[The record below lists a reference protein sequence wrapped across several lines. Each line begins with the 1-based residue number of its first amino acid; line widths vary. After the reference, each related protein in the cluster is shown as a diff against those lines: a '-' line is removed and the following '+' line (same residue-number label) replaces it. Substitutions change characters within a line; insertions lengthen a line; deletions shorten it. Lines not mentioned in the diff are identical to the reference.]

1 MRHSS
6 ICAGLSASCGLLL
19 TGNLVLADGGGIRF
33 SDFTPLAAS
42 AGPTADEATPIT
54 FGNPAFEQRSIADR
68 ATQLAAGVP
77 SSGNWDMNTIN
88 ENGKQKGRFLFTVFE
103 TGQVGRAAPRSED
116 GKDGDHLARA
126 GRW

>member
-19 TGNLVLADGGGIRF
+19 AGNVALADGGIRF

-54 FGNPAFEQRSIADR
+54 FGNPAFAQRSIADR
-68 ATQLAAGVP
+68 AAQLAAGVP
-77 SSGNWDMNTIN
+77 NSGDWDMNTIN
-88 ENGKQKGRFLFTVFE
+88 ENGKQKEGRFLFYRVRDRAS
-103 TGQVGRAAPRSED
+103 GRAAPRSED
-116 GKDGDHLARA
+116 GDDGDHLARPR
-126 GRW
+126 GR